1 MSQDNNDDPFAPP
14 RDATI
19 FRPRP
24 GAGKRGPD
32 RPASPEPPRAGVDQ
46 PPPPPPPPPG
56 RAPQLGA
63 LGDFSGKGLNP
74 LLQAASPL
82 LILMGRLRTSLS
94 NPDIGNLRRQTLDQV
109 REFEERARAG
119 GVSPETALAARYVLC
134 SA

>member
-1 MSQDNNDDPFAPP
+1 MSKDNNDDPFAPP

-32 RPASPEPPRAGVDQ
+32 QPAPGPAPAGGPAEAPRA
-46 PPPPPPPPPG
+46 PAPSPG
-56 RAPQLGA
+56 RAAQAGA
-63 LGDFSGKGLNP
+63 VRDFSAAGLNP

-82 LILMGRLRTSLS
+82 LILMGRLRTTLV
-94 NPDIGNLRRQTLDQV
+94 PTDIGTLRRQTLDQI

-119 GVSPETALAARYVLC
+119 GIAPETVLAAR
-134 SA
+134 